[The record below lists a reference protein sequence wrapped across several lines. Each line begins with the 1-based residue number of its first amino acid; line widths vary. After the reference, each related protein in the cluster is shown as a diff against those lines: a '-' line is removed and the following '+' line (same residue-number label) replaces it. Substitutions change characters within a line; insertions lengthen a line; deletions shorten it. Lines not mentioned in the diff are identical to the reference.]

1 MIGFTKALAKEM
13 GPSNIRVNGIAPGII
28 DTDMNN
34 DLNDKEKK
42 NIINNI
48 PLEKIGKPEYIE
60 KCIEWLINDEYTT
73 GQIISID
80 GGWGIN

>member
-1 MIGFTKALAKEM
+1 MSEKPLFDEI
-13 GPSNIRVNGIAPGII
+13 
-28 DTDMNN
+28 
-34 DLNDKEKK
+34 KEKLIAQNRDDEDIK
-42 NIINNI
+42 QIINNI

-60 KCIEWLINDEYTT
+60 KCVEWLIEDEYTT